1 MQGRH
6 LFAAVVAGLLFA
18 GPVPAATIVLQA
30 ELSGANEIPSGVG
43 DPDGSGF
50 ATVTIDTI
58 AMTVIWEIT
67 VDSIDDVVAAH
78 IHIGDSTVNGD
89 VRIDFSGQ
97 LSGGPITDADAVL
110 VASNPSGWYVN
121 VHTGPFEGGAIR
133 GQLHHVRVSEAGSA
147 GLMLLGLIGVAWLR
161 RRA

>member
-6 LFAAVVAGLLFA
+6 LFAAVLAGLLFS
-18 GPVPAATIVLQA
+18 GPVQAATIVLQA
-30 ELSGANEIPSGVG
+30 ELSGANEIPPA

-58 AMTVIWEIT
+58 AMTVVWEIT
-67 VDSIDDVVAAH
+67 VANIDEVVAAH
-78 IHIGDSTVNGD
+78 IHIGDSTTNGD

-97 LSGGPITDADAVL
+97 LVGSVTDPDAVL

-121 VHTGPFEGGAIR
+121 VHTGPFPGGAIR
-133 GQLHHVRVSEAGSA
+133 GQLHRVSEAGSA
-147 GLMLLGLIGVAWLR
+147 GLMLLGLFGVAWLR
-161 RRA
+161 RRI